1 MSRNRLP
8 ANYITRPNKITL
20 VLVRTLNGNS
30 VAMAEVFC
38 SMSELNGTRHL
49 SGL

>member
-8 ANYITRPNKITL
+8 ANYITRPNKITM
-20 VLVRTLNGNS
+20 VFVRILNGIS

-38 SMSELNGTRHL
+38 SMSEFNDTR
-49 SGL
+49 